1 MASEDTLNLDFIKEL
16 LASSD
21 EIPEEKFNPEDSS
34 PEGLD
39 LTGDAEAVI
48 PEEEYRDPL
57 IRKFAQV
64 SQGQRSIP
72 EETPEQIDEEP
83 EEKRGNL
90 LVRFF
95 GFLGKTAITLAALAL
110 TALLVTGMVLI
121 FGNGTTSS
129 AGAASDVTIMDKFDM
144 FMTNQVS
151 NALDGVLSIEKVYW
165 LSDTDLVAPE
175 PNPAGYGTA
184 ASAAELGWLLEEA
197 KDLIGGQDMLF
208 STETQIWEED
218 QIYYYYDE
226 TILVITWK
234 EVIDNCT
241 YTISEVKIAHPS
253 QFRRFLADGTFGS
266 DKQYVTTEMASSV
279 NAVVAS
285 SGDFYKFRRNGIV
298 VYEGNIQR
306 FETRHA
312 DSCYINE
319 DGDLLFTYRNQIAD
333 IEEAEQFVKDNK
345 VRFSLAFGPILV
357 DNGVEC
363 APASYALGEIDGFY
377 SRMALCQRDDLHYLL
392 INSTAERDS
401 QKRHTIKHF
410 AQIVADKGCD
420 KAYALDGGQTTVI
433 TMDDKYIN
441 DVDYGFQRQISDII
455 YFATAL
461 PNGE

>member
-16 LASSD
+16 LASS
-21 EIPEEKFNPEDSS
+21 EELPEERLEPEADSA
-34 PEGLD
+34 EG
-39 LTGDAEAVI
+39 
-48 PEEEYRDPL
+48 EYQDPL
-57 IRKFAQV
+57 IREFARV
-64 SQGQRSIP
+64 PQGQRKFSEKVPESI
-72 EETPEQIDEEP
+72 EEEP

-110 TALLVTGMVLI
+110 TALLMTGMVQI
-121 FGNGTTSS
+121 FGNSTTAS
-129 AGAASDVTIMDKFDM
+129 ASAVSGVNFMDRFDM

-151 NALDGVLSIEKVYW
+151 SALDGILNIEKVYW
-165 LSDTDLVAPE
+165 LSDADLVAPE

-197 KDLIGGQDMLF
+197 KDLIDGQDMLF
-208 STETQIWEED
+208 STETQIWEGD

-234 EVIDNCT
+234 EIIDNCT
-241 YTISEVKIAHPS
+241 YTFSEVKIAHPS
-253 QFRRFLADGTFGS
+253 QFRRFLADGEFGS
-266 DKQYVTTEMASSV
+266 GKQYVTTEMASSV

-285 SGDFYKFRRNGIV
+285 SGDFYKHRKNGIV
-298 VYEGNIQR
+298 VYDREIR
-306 FETRHA
+306 RAEFKSV
-312 DSCYINE
+312 DSCFIND
-319 DGDLLFTYRNQIAD
+319 DGDLLLSRRG
-333 IEEAEQFVKDNK
+333 QFQDLAQAQKFVEDNNI
-345 VRFSLAFGPILV
+345 RYSLAFGPILV
-357 DNGVEC
+357 ENGVEC
-363 APASYALGEIDGFY
+363 APDHYLLGEIDGFY
-377 SRMALCQRDDLHYLL
+377 SRMALCQRDKLHYLL
-392 INSTAERDS
+392 INSTAENDG
-401 QKRHTIKHF
+401 QKRHTVKHF

-433 TMDDKYIN
+433 TMDDEYIN